1 MSSPTSN
8 TGAYGAERRDVEPV
22 KVDDFH
28 QQSDADAR
36 SESQHHTLGPK
47 QTQASPGNHTHD
59 GGLSPLLWAG
69 STIVGSRGGNQALA
83 GVIAVLVQKGA
94 VDSTTA

>member
-1 MSSPTSN
+1 MVTRST

-22 KVDDFH
+22 RVDDFH
-28 QQSDADAR
+28 QQSDADVR

-47 QTQASPGNHTHD
+47 QGQAAAGNHTHD
-59 GGLSPLLWAG
+59 GGQSAYLWSG
-69 STIVGSRGGNQALA
+69 DTIVGSRGGNQALA

-94 VDSTTA
+94 IDSTTL